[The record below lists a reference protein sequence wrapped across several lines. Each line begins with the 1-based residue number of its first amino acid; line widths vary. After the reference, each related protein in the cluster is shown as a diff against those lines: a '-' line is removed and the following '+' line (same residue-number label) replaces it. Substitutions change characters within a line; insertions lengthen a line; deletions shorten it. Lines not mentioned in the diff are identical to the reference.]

1 MAKKKM
7 IISCVLILALVV
19 TGVAA
24 YWLQKNKEPVSER
37 IRRKTSET
45 DTAEKTKAADV
56 TDTEVGSDSDNATT
70 EDYRGKSGDNILMIG
85 SVKVELL
92 SADVLDGRNEEV
104 STETKYPVE
113 YFKSQSLPADN
124 VTEDVTDWDTILEV
138 SPEFKE
144 FNQAPFGTYTG
155 EETVEKMESFS
166 DLIDSYTTTVVRPQK
181 VYFIKCRLTNESSS
195 AAMDTLPLEVTSVSD
210 TGKMTYREDLKYF
223 DKPIYTEGEDRDK
236 KYFFFKL
243 AGHESM
249 ECTIGLVVPQEFDEN
264 DRHYYGDSPFDASGG
279 SIQYDPTVLPNF
291 VDIDALPK
299 PEE

>member
-1 MAKKKM
+1 M
-7 IISCVLILALVV
+7 
-19 TGVAA
+19 
-24 YWLQKNKEPVSER
+24 
-37 IRRKTSET
+37 
-45 DTAEKTKAADV
+45 
-56 TDTEVGSDSDNATT
+56 TDTEAGSDSDNATT

-124 VTEDVTDWDTILEV
+124 VTEAVTDWDTILEV

>member
-45 DTAEKTKAADV
+45 DTTEKTKAADV
-56 TDTEVGSDSDNATT
+56 TDTEASSDSDNATT

-144 FNQAPFGTYTG
+144 FNQAPFGTYTR

-181 VYFIKCRLTNESSS
+181 VYFI
-195 AAMDTLPLEVTSVSD
+195 
-210 TGKMTYREDLKYF
+210 
-223 DKPIYTEGEDRDK
+223 
-236 KYFFFKL
+236 
-243 AGHESM
+243 
-249 ECTIGLVVPQEFDEN
+249 
-264 DRHYYGDSPFDASGG
+264 
-279 SIQYDPTVLPNF
+279 
-291 VDIDALPK
+291 
-299 PEE
+299 

>member
-45 DTAEKTKAADV
+45 DTTEKTKAADV
-56 TDTEVGSDSDNATT
+56 TDTEAGSDSDNATT

-144 FNQAPFGTYTG
+144 FNQAPFGTYTR

-181 VYFIKCRLTNESSS
+181 VYFIKCRLTNESSR
-195 AAMDTLPLEVTSVSD
+195 AATDTLPIEVTSVSD

-223 DKPIYTEGEDRDK
+223 DKPIYTEGEDRDH
-236 KYFFFKL
+236 KYFFLNLPVMRAWSVRSDLWFHRNLMKTIDTI
-243 AGHESM
+243 M
-249 ECTIGLVVPQEFDEN
+249 ETVHLTQVENRVSTIPQSF
-264 DRHYYGDSPFDASGG
+264 R
-279 SIQYDPTVLPNF
+279 ILW
-291 VDIDALPK
+291 I
-299 PEE
+299 

>member
-7 IISCVLILALVV
+7 IISCVLILAVVV

-45 DTAEKTKAADV
+45 DTDEKTKAADV

-138 SPEFKE
+138 SPEFKK

>member
-45 DTAEKTKAADV
+45 DTTEKTKAADV
-56 TDTEVGSDSDNATT
+56 TDTEAGSDSDNATT

-144 FNQAPFGTYTG
+144 FNQAPFGTYTR

-181 VYFIKCRLTNESSS
+181 VYFIKCRLTNESSR
-195 AAMDTLPLEVTSVSD
+195 AATDTLPIEVTSVSD

-223 DKPIYTEGEDRDK
+223 DKPIYTEGEDRDH

-264 DRHYYGDSPFDASGG
+264 DRT
-279 SIQYDPTVLPNF
+279 IMETVHLTQVENRVSTIPQSF
-291 VDIDALPK
+291 RILWI
-299 PEE
+299 

>member
-7 IISCVLILALVV
+7 IISCVLILAVVV

-45 DTAEKTKAADV
+45 DTDEKTKAADV

-166 DLIDSYTTTVVRPQK
+166 DLIDSYTTTVIRPQK